1 MKGVDAVDAV
11 PVVEPRRLRRV
22 VLLVA
27 GLNLAYF
34 FVEVSVAL
42 AIGSVS
48 LLADS
53 VDFLEDT
60 AVNLLIALA
69 LGWPLR
75 HRALAGHAMALI
87 ILVPA
92 LVAAWQAVVKA
103 FDPVAP
109 DVTALVVTAGGAAVV
124 NTVCALLLVRVR
136 HSGGSLSGAAYLSA
150 RNDVIVNVGIIAM
163 AVVTAWTGSGWPDIV
178 LGCVIVV
185 VSSRAAWEVWELAGE
200 ERLAAR
206 ALAGEDLDD

>member
-1 MKGVDAVDAV
+1 MLD
-11 PVVEPRRLRRV
+11 PRRLRRT

-27 GLNLAYF
+27 GLNLGYAGIEM
-34 FVEVSVAL
+34 VVAV

-60 AVNLLIALA
+60 AINLLIALA
-69 LGWPLR
+69 LGWPLAR
-75 HRALAGHAMALI
+75 RAVAGHVMAII

-92 LVAAWQAVVKA
+92 LVAAWQAVNKA
-103 FDPVAP
+103 FDPTAP
-109 DVTALVVTAGGAAVV
+109 DVPALLLTAGGAAAV
-124 NTVCALLLVRVR
+124 NALCAVLLVRVR
-136 HSGGSLSGAAYLSA
+136 HHGGSLTGAAYLAA
-150 RNDVIVNVGIIAM
+150 RADVAVNLAIIVM
-163 AVVTAWTGSGWPDIV
+163 ALVTSWTGSGWPDIV
-178 LGCVIVV
+178 LGSVIVIV
-185 VSSRAAWEVWELAGE
+185 NVGAARQVWTLAGE

>member
-1 MKGVDAVDAV
+1 MDHA
-11 PVVEPRRLRRV
+11 PVLEPGRLRRV
-22 VLLVA
+22 VLVVA
-27 GLNLAYF
+27 GLNFGYF
-34 FVEVSVAL
+34 LFEVSVAL

-60 AVNLLIALA
+60 AINLLIALA

-75 HRALAGHAMALI
+75 RRALAGHAMALV

-92 LVAAWQAVVKA
+92 LVAAWQAVQKA

-109 DVTALVVTAGGAAVV
+109 DVPALVLTAGGAAVV
-124 NTVCALLLVRVR
+124 NGVCALLLVRVR
-136 HSGGSLSGAAYLSA
+136 HHGGSLSGAAYLSA
-150 RNDVIVNVGIIAM
+150 RNDVAVDVAILAM
-163 AVVTAWTGSGWPDIV
+163 ALVTAWSGSGWPDIV
-178 LGCVIVV
+178 LGVGIVLLNGT
-185 VSSRAAWEVWELAGE
+185 AALEVWRLAGE

-206 ALAGEDLDD
+206 ALAGEDLDE